1 MSRPRRLADDL
12 ILDRAISVFW
22 QRGYS
27 AASLRDLTSATDLSA
42 AALYHRYKDKDG
54 LFAAAINRYADI
66 GLTGR
71 LARLATVANPLSA
84 IEQFFVEIIALCDD
98 DPDHLGCL
106 LVNSC
111 LDGGLMSAQA
121 RNLVHQRLGEI
132 EQFFVEQLE
141 RAGTLGLLADDQNP
155 ASLAEALSATTLAL
169 RVLARIN
176 PDPAKLHR
184 IADQA
189 LSGINYRTLK

>member
-1 MSRPRRLADDL
+1 MSRPRFLPDDL

-27 AASLRDLTSATDLSA
+27 AASLRDLTSATGLSA

-66 GLTGR
+66 GLTDR
-71 LARLATVANPLSA
+71 LCRLSTETDPLSA
-84 IEQFFVEIIALCDD
+84 IKQFFSEIIALSEN
-98 DPDHLGCL
+98 DPEHLGCL

-111 LDGGLMSAQA
+111 LDGGLMSVGA
-121 RNLVHQRLGEI
+121 RDLVHQRLAEI
-132 EQFFVEQLE
+132 EQFFVEQLQ
-141 RAGTLGLLADDQNP
+141 RVAALGLLVPQRDP
-155 ASLAEALSATTLAL
+155 ASLAETLSATTLAL

-176 PDPAKLHR
+176 LDPAKLRR
-184 IADQA
+184 IADHA
-189 LSGINYRTLK
+189 LSSIVLRNLK